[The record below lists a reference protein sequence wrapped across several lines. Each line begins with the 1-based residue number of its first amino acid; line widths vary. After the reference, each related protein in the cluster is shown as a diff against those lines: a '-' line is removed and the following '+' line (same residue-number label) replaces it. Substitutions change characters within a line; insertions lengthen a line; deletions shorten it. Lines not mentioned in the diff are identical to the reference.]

1 MSLNRF
7 KNEIKEVKVKPID
20 TFEDE
25 IEVAMFLYICVAS
38 KNNNYNF
45 LTFER
50 EEILNTILKLNL
62 NYLTIGEVA
71 SFILRVKKY
80 KWQGLDLEEVF
91 EDKEVKDFLIS
102 LSEEMEKQEVKER
115 MISRFYLETVTKVIE
130 KLRKAYLIRKTIKA
144 LEREDIML
152 NIEKDII
159 ELDDIAKEKVPVVTN
174 KFYREESYDLI
185 MEEKDQIED
194 ILQTN
199 TVLDVVLKLF
209 KQEMILISGEPGTG
223 KTSFV
228 LDIALKLEKAGH
240 RGIFFSLEMGKK
252 AIGNRALSIETS
264 IPTEEFLSTE
274 SLKKFIESFEK
285 DKQDIFYERIE
296 KFRTKVKRL
305 EIVDTTGI
313 SVDYIEEYVNNS
325 IALNGK
331 LDYIVVDYLQL
342 LNGKGNNATEIIT
355 YISKKLKE
363 IAKKY
368 NIVVIA
374 TVQMNNESK
383 KELQRATR
391 GEEKKYKLYGT
402 SLKGSS
408 QLDQDA
414 GAILFLTKIAD
425 DEVYKQRLLNLQI
438 SKQRNYKTF
447 DDLELEFLL
456 PNQIFKYTR
465 LIERFN
471 YVKPKKK
478 EAEAVKEVKKD
489 EEKVVVEQQKIL

>member
-7 KNEIKEVKVKPID
+7 KNDITEVKINRID
-20 TFEDE
+20 TFKDE

-159 ELDDIAKEKVPVVTN
+159 ELDNIAKEKVPVVTN

-209 KQEMILISGEPGTG
+209 KQEMILVSGEPGTG

-363 IAKKY
+363 IAKSFEG
-368 NIVVIA
+368 V
-374 TVQMNNESK
+374 
-383 KELQRATR
+383 
-391 GEEKKYKLYGT
+391 EKCFASHCNST
-402 SLKGSS
+402 
-408 QLDQDA
+408 
-414 GAILFLTKIAD
+414 
-425 DEVYKQRLLNLQI
+425 DEQ
-438 SKQRNYKTF
+438 
-447 DDLELEFLL
+447 
-456 PNQIFKYTR
+456 
-465 LIERFN
+465 
-471 YVKPKKK
+471 
-478 EAEAVKEVKKD
+478 
-489 EEKVVVEQQKIL
+489 

>member
-91 EDKEVKDFLIS
+91 EEKEVKDFLIS
-102 LSEEMEKQEVKER
+102 LSTEMEKEEVKER
-115 MISRFYLETVTKVIE
+115 MISRFYLETVIKVIE

-159 ELDDIAKEKVPVVTN
+159 ELDNIAKEKVPVVTN

-374 TVQMNNESK
+374 TVQMTTEAK
-383 KELQRATR
+383 KEAQNANRNQ
-391 GEEKKYKLYGT
+391 KSYKLYGT

-425 DEVYKQRLLNLQI
+425 DEVFKQRLLNLQI

-489 EEKVVVEQQKIL
+489 EEKVVVEQQKML

>member
-7 KNEIKEVKVKPID
+7 KNDITEVKINRID
-20 TFEDE
+20 TFKDE

-159 ELDDIAKEKVPVVTN
+159 ELDNIAKEKVPVVTN

-209 KQEMILISGEPGTG
+209 KQEMILVSGEPGTG

-374 TVQMNNESK
+374 TVQMTTEAK
-383 KELQRATR
+383 KEAQNANRNQ
-391 GEEKKYKLYGT
+391 KSYKLYGT

-414 GAILFLTKIAD
+414 GAILFLTKVVD

-489 EEKVVVEQQKIL
+489 EEKVVVEQQKML